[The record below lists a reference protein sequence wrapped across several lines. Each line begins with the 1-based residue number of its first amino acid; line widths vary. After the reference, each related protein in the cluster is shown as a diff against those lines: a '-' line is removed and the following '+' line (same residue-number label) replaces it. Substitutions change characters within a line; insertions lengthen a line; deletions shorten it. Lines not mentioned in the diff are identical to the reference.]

1 MLALSIV
8 TPHGTN
14 IASGKKTLEVRSWC
28 PPTLPVRDLL
38 IVENTVFLSRD
49 MPCDPGGRVVA
60 IVDIEEVHEWRSDEV
75 AAACSSGWEP
85 GYWAWSLS
93 NVRLIKNDLVVPA
106 KRKLYNVDVESAGIR
121 LDACQASPEC
131 MTNSSPAQASMLS
144 DALPSP
150 GGRLYQG
157 VFTGRRGEDDA
168 IQWRGG
174 AGL

>member
-28 PPTLPVRDLL
+28 PPSLPVRDLL

-49 MPCDPGGRVVA
+49 MPCDPDGRVVA

-85 GYWAWSLS
+85 GYWAWHLA
-93 NVRLIKNDLVVPA
+93 NVRPIVDGPIMPA
-106 KRKLYNVDVESAGIR
+106 RRKLYEIDPPSLTAGMSYQVTDHAEPHISFIEQGTRIFIVD
-121 LDACQASPEC
+121 
-131 MTNSSPAQASMLS
+131 
-144 DALPSP
+144 
-150 GGRLYQG
+150 
-157 VFTGRRGEDDA
+157 
-168 IQWRGG
+168 
-174 AGL
+174 

>member
-49 MPCDPGGRVVA
+49 MPCDPDGRVVA
-60 IVDIEEVHEWRSDEV
+60 IVDIEEVREWRSDEV
-75 AAACSSGWEP
+75 TAACSSGWEP

-106 KRKLYNVDVESAGIR
+106 KRKLYDVDVESAGIR

-131 MTNSSPAQASMLS
+131 MTNSSPEEVAM
-144 DALPSP
+144 
-150 GGRLYQG
+150 
-157 VFTGRRGEDDA
+157 
-168 IQWRGG
+168 
-174 AGL
+174 